1 MSNVRPWRAVV
12 AVRAKVCAA
21 TLVTALS
28 ASAGALDPQE
38 MLARADAARGEV
50 REGVA
55 HIRATTVRDGKP
67 GAPQDL
73 DLYVADG
80 ERALCVFRGGQQH
93 DRRILA
99 VGNRVWLIVPGAS
112 KPVPLSANQRLLGGA
127 MLADVTRTRLA
138 EMFTATKRPGEESVD
153 GTACAV
159 LDLAAVS
166 AKLAYRTGVLWV
178 ATSDGLPRRLRLSLE
193 NGKPAR
199 ELLYLA
205 YAHEKGRPLLTKL
218 EVRDL
223 LAHGGGVATVLEFLS
238 FERAQLDPTLF
249 EPRPVR

>member
-1 MSNVRPWRAVV
+1 MSDVRPRRGFV
-12 AVRAKVCAA
+12 AVRVAVCAA
-21 TLVTALS
+21 ALVTALS
-28 ASAGALDPQE
+28 AGAAALDPQE
-38 MLARADAARGEV
+38 LLARADAARAEG
-50 REGVA
+50 REGIA

-67 GAPQDL
+67 GAPQEL
-73 DLYVADG
+73 ELYVAEG
-80 ERALCVFRGGQQH
+80 ERALCGFRGGQQH
-93 DRRILA
+93 DRRILV
-99 VGNRVWLIVPGAS
+99 VGDRVWMIVPGAS

-127 MLADVTRTRLA
+127 MLADVTRARLA
-138 EMFTATKRPGEESVD
+138 EMFTATMRPGEESVD

-166 AKLAYRTGVLWV
+166 ARLAYRTGVLWV
-178 ATSDGLPRRLRLSLE
+178 AASDGLPRRLRLSLA

-205 YAHEKGRPLLTKL
+205 YRHEQGRPLLTKL

-223 LAHGGGVATVLEFLS
+223 LAQGRGFATVLEFSS
-238 FERAQLDPTLF
+238 FERVRLDPTLF